1 MIFVD
6 EKQLFYGFWM
16 VLATTKVGDEEF
28 QHTTSGA
35 VELVEMWCKTA
46 VKCPWKLESQ
56 YEVHLNGRKRD
67 WWWKFYFPPDL

>member
-6 EKQLFYGFWM
+6 DKQLFYGFWM

-35 VELVEMWCKTA
+35 VELGEI
-46 VKCPWKLESQ
+46 
-56 YEVHLNGRKRD
+56 
-67 WWWKFYFPPDL
+67 

>member
-35 VELVEMWCKTA
+35 VELVEMWCNWNVPESLKVNMKFIWTA
-46 VKCPWKLESQ
+46 ERETDDGNFVFLRIFS
-56 YEVHLNGRKRD
+56 R
-67 WWWKFYFPPDL
+67 